1 MNISSKDLRNL
12 IYNDLKFTK
21 QDLKDLINN
30 ELESIIKSEVNKV
43 LNDEV
48 KISSLI
54 EKELLRQ
61 IKSSDYSKG
70 RQSYLFCTV
79 DKIYH
84 EIDSVIH
91 EEVLKRL
98 QITLKDVD

>member
-12 IYNDLKFTK
+12 IYNDLQFTK
-21 QDLKDLINN
+21 QDLRDLINK
-30 ELESIIKSEVNKV
+30 ELQTIIKAEVIKV

-48 KISSLI
+48 RLTNII
-54 EKELLRQ
+54 DRELLRQ
-61 IKSSDYSKG
+61 IEASDYNG
-70 RQSYLFCTV
+70 RRSYLVCTI

-84 EIDSVIH
+84 EIDKVIH

-98 QITLKDVD
+98 QVTLKDVD